1 MSEDCHEF
9 DNGTPVGIGTEVA
22 CHHCGG
28 TVTPDQAFLCEF
40 INRDGST
47 YTVVFHKSLEDA
59 CALKWAAAKIDD
71 IRFRLEA
78 FLGLMKY
85 VDDGR
90 D

>member
-1 MSEDCHEF
+1 MSEDCMS
-9 DNGTPVGIGTEVA
+9 VGTEVA

-28 TVTPDQAFLCEF
+28 AVTPDQAYLCEF

-47 YTVVFHKSLEDA
+47 YTVVFHKGLEQL
-59 CALKWAAAKIDD
+59 CALQWAAKKMEEVGGRI
-71 IRFRLEA
+71 EA
-78 FLGLMKY
+78 ILALFKY

>member
-47 YTVVFHKSLEDA
+47 YTVVFHKDIGRM
-59 CALKWAAAKIDD
+59 CAIRWAAERLENVAG
-71 IRFRLEA
+71 RLEA
-78 FLGLMKY
+78 VLALFKY
-85 VDDGR
+85 VNDGR